1 MMSVKVLFIM
11 TFLQDDSIQQPAIKT
26 PFNTFTQFKVR
37 WPNVVVGELGPV
49 VKAEEY
55 WTLNQHAA
63 DLNRGSELSWLF
75 FFWKSKTD
83 LS

>member
-1 MMSVKVLFIM
+1 M
-11 TFLQDDSIQQPAIKT
+11 
-26 PFNTFTQFKVR
+26 
-37 WPNVVVGELGPV
+37 VVGELGPV

-75 FFWKSKTD
+75 FFSMCCPL
-83 LS
+83 LSVKKGQEH